1 MANESE
7 SYESK
12 NAGEVLEELNS
23 NIKNGL
29 SDLEVKER
37 IKKYGLN
44 EIPEK
49 EETLLHRVLKR
60 FWGPIPWM
68 IEIAAILSAVVQK
81 WEDFG
86 IITALLFVNAFI
98 DLWQESKA
106 LSALSVLKQKLAKKA
121 TVLRNGV
128 FSSIDAK
135 QLVPGDIIKIKIGEV
150 LPADVKLIEGEYL
163 QIDQSALTGESLPVT
178 KHSNDVAY
186 ANSIAKQGE
195 MVSVVTSTGLNTYFG
210 KTVSLVVKAE
220 KEQKSHF
227 QKMVIKVG
235 NYLIFITIF
244 MAVIIILTALY
255 RHENMLDIFRF
266 TLVLTVAAIP
276 VALPAVLTVTMTVGA
291 IVLAKKQAIVS
302 RLASIEELAGI
313 DILCSDKTGTLT
325 KNEMT
330 VAAPITYS
338 GFEVTDLMIFAALS
352 SKEENDDPIELPIF
366 NYLKKNNLYE
376 ELKNYKVE
384 KFTPF
389 DPVSKR
395 TQAVVSKNNEVFTIS
410 KGAPQVILKL
420 SAENV
425 DKDLVSKSVNDFA
438 VKGYRT
444 LGTAVVKGNEK
455 DYKFVGIIPFYD
467 PPRDDA
473 KETIAEAAKLGLN
486 VKMVTG
492 DNVAIAK
499 QISNQLGLN
508 SNILEADE
516 LKSNNSAEFIK
527 MTAILAKTIHQKL
540 NPDLPE
546 SKIKKFA
553 QEVSKEI
560 ENTFHTENVG
570 KDRNKKHESEILKL
584 IEESGGFAQVFPEDK
599 YTIVEQLQKGGHIV
613 GMTGDGVNDAPAL
626 KKADAGIAVAGATDA
641 ARAAADLVLLAPG
654 ISVIIDAVKEARVI
668 FERMNSYAV
677 YRIAETLRVI
687 LFMTLAIL
695 IFNFYPVTAIMIII
709 IALLNDIPII
719 TIAYDNTKTDPF
731 PVKWKN
737 RELFGLSTLLGITGV
752 ISSFLIFLLLES
764 YSNLSQL
771 LIQSAIFTKLII
783 AGHATI
789 FNTRTS
795 DWFFKKPF
803 PSKSLLLASLST
815 ALLGLIVGV
824 YGIFVPAIGWKW
836 GLIVTGY
843 ALTWFLFN
851 DIIKVFFYKNFIKE
865 NKIFHKFFGVT
876 IPWPE
881 RRSVNA
887 DSKIK

>member
-1 MANESE
+1 MSTDSSDKDNFK
-7 SYESK
+7 SK
-12 NAGEVLEELNS
+12 SIEAVLKELNTS
-23 NIKNGL
+23 KERGL
-29 SDLEVKER
+29 SDSEVQER

-44 EIPEK
+44 EIPEN
-49 EETLLHRVLKR
+49 EETFLHRVLRR

-68 IEIAAILSAVVQK
+68 IEIAAVLSAVVQK

-86 IITALLFVNAFI
+86 IIATLLFVNAFI
-98 DLWQESKA
+98 DFWQESKA
-106 LSALSVLKQKLAKKA
+106 LSALSVLKKKLAKKA

-128 FSSIDAK
+128 FSSVNAK
-135 QLVPGDIIKIKIGEV
+135 ELVPGDIIKIKIGEI
-150 LPADVKLIEGEYL
+150 LPADVKLIEGEYI

-178 KHSNDVAY
+178 KHSNDIAY
-186 ANSIAKQGE
+186 GNSVVKQGE
-195 MVSVVTSTGLNTYFG
+195 MISVVTLTGLNTYFG
-210 KTVSLVVKAE
+210 KTVSLVAKAE

-235 NYLIFITIF
+235 NYLIFTTIT
-244 MAVIIILTALY
+244 MAVIIIFTALY

-276 VALPAVLTVTMTVGA
+276 VALPAVLTVTMAVGA

-330 VAAPITYS
+330 VATPVTFS
-338 GFEVTDLMIFAALS
+338 GFKVEDLMIYAALS
-352 SKEENDDPIELPIF
+352 SKEENNDPIELPIYD
-366 NYLKKNNLYE
+366 YLKKNNLYE
-376 ELKNYKVE
+376 KLKYYKVE

-389 DPVSKR
+389 DPVNKR
-395 TQAVVSKNNEVFTIS
+395 TLATVLKDDERIIIT

-420 SAENV
+420 SAKSV
-425 DKDLVSKSVNDFA
+425 DKNSVSKSVDDFA
-438 VKGYRT
+438 LKGYRT
-444 LGTAVVKGNEK
+444 LGTAIKKGADNDFE
-455 DYKFVGIIPFYD
+455 FVGIIPLYD

-473 KETIAEAAKLGLN
+473 KETIAEAKKLGLN

-492 DNVAIAK
+492 DNVAIGK

-516 LKSNNSAEFIK
+516 LKNNSRIEFIK
-527 MTAILAKTIHQKL
+527 MTEILSKTIHQKL

-546 SKIKKFA
+546 AKIKEFA
-553 QEVSKEI
+553 KEVSKEI
-560 ENTFHTENVG
+560 EDTFDIEELG
-570 KDRNKKHESEILKL
+570 KTKGNKHDSEMINL

-599 YTIVEQLQKGGHIV
+599 YTIVELLQKGDHIV

-626 KKADAGIAVAGATDA
+626 KKADAGIAVAGSTDA

-654 ISVIIDAVKEARVI
+654 ISVIIDAIKQARVI
-668 FERMNSYAV
+668 FERMNSYSV
-677 YRIAETLRVI
+677 YRIAETIRVI
-687 LFMTLAIL
+687 LFMTLSIL

-709 IALLNDIPII
+709 LALLNDIPII
-719 TIAYDNTKTDPF
+719 TIAYDKTKIDPF
-731 PVKWKN
+731 PVKWN
-737 RELFGLSTLLGITGV
+737 NTELFGLSTLLGIAGV
-752 ISSFLIFLLLES
+752 ISSFLIFFLLET
-764 YSNLSQL
+764 YSNLSQP

-789 FNTRTS
+789 FNTRTN

-803 PSKSLLLASLST
+803 PSKPLLLASLST
-815 ALLGLIVGV
+815 AFLGLIIGV

-836 GLIVTGY
+836 GIIVTVY
-843 ALTWFLFN
+843 AFCWFLFN
-851 DIIKVFFYKNFIKE
+851 DVVKVFFYRNFIKE
-865 NKIFHKFFGVT
+865 NKIFHKFFGQ
-876 IPWPE
+876 
-881 RRSVNA
+881 
-887 DSKIK
+887 KQ

>member
-1 MANESE
+1 MPGDKDNFQ
-7 SYESK
+7 SK
-12 NAGEVLEELNS
+12 SIEEVLNELNTD
-23 NIKNGL
+23 KEKGL
-29 SDLEVKER
+29 TDAEVNER
-37 IKKYGLN
+37 INKYGLN

-49 EETLLHRVLKR
+49 EETLLHRIIRR

-68 IEIAAILSAVVQK
+68 IEIAAVLSAAVQK
-81 WEDFG
+81 WDDFG
-86 IITALLFVNAFI
+86 IITALLFVNAGI

-128 FSSIDAK
+128 FSSVDAK
-135 QLVPGDIIKIKIGEV
+135 QLVPGDIIKIKIGEI

-178 KHSNDVAY
+178 KHSNDTAY
-186 ANSIAKQGE
+186 ANSVAKQGE
-195 MVSVVTSTGLNTYFG
+195 MISVVTLTGMNTYFG
-210 KTVSLVVKAE
+210 KTVSLVARAE

-235 NYLIFITIF
+235 NYLIFTTII

-255 RHENMLDIFRF
+255 RHENMLDILRF

-276 VALPAVLTVTMTVGA
+276 VALPAVLTVTMAVGA
-291 IVLAKKQAIVS
+291 INLAKKQAIVS

-325 KNEMT
+325 KNQMT
-330 VAAPITYS
+330 VADPVVYP
-338 GFEVTDLMIFAALS
+338 GFEVNDLMLFAALS
-352 SKEENDDPIELPIF
+352 SKEENNDPIEIPVF
-366 NYLKKNNLYE
+366 DYLKKNNSYA
-376 ELKNYKVE
+376 ELKNYKTE
-384 KFTPF
+384 KFIPF
-389 DPVSKR
+389 DPINKR
-395 TQAVVSKNNEVFTIS
+395 TEAVVTKNYERLIIT

-420 SAENV
+420 AGKSV
-425 DKDLVSKSVNDFA
+425 DSGSVLKTVNDFA
-438 VKGYRT
+438 GKGYRT
-444 LGTAVVKGNEK
+444 LGTAVRKENEK
-455 DYKFVGIIPFYD
+455 DFRFAGIIPLYD

-473 KETIAEAAKLGLN
+473 KETISEAGKLGLN

-499 QISNQLGLN
+499 QISSQLGLN
-508 SNILEADE
+508 SNILEVDD
-516 LKSNNSAEFIK
+516 LKNNTGAQFIK
-527 MTAILAKTIHQKL
+527 MSEVLARSIHQKL

-546 SKIKKFA
+546 SKVKEFA
-553 QEVSKEI
+553 EDVSKEI
-560 ENTFHTENVG
+560 ESVFHKENIV
-570 KDRNKKHESEILKL
+570 KDGNKKHESEMLRL

-599 YTIVEQLQKGGHIV
+599 YTIVEQLQKGDHIV

-641 ARAAADLVLLAPG
+641 ARVAADLVLMAPG
-654 ISVIIDAVKEARVI
+654 ISVIIDAVKQARVI
-668 FERMNSYAV
+668 FERMKSYAV
-677 YRIAETLRVI
+677 YRIAETIRVI

-709 IALLNDIPII
+709 LALLNDIPII
-719 TIAYDNTKTDPF
+719 TIAYDNTKIDPF
-731 PVKWKN
+731 PVRWNNK
-737 RELFGLSTLLGITGV
+737 ELFGLSTLLGVAGV
-752 ISSFLIFLLLES
+752 ISSFLIFFLLET
-764 YSNLSQL
+764 YSNLPQA

-803 PSKSLLLASLST
+803 PSKPLLLASLST
-815 ALLGLIVGV
+815 ALLGLLVGV

-836 GLIVTGY
+836 GLIVTAY
-843 ALTWFLFN
+843 ALCWFLFN
-851 DIIKVFFYKNFIKE
+851 DIVKVFFYKNFIRE
-865 NKIFHKFFGVT
+865 NRIFHKFFQQKT
-876 IPWPE
+876 
-881 RRSVNA
+881 
-887 DSKIK
+887 

>member
-1 MANESE
+1 MPSDKPDKNNFQ
-7 SYESK
+7 SK
-12 NAGEVLEELNS
+12 SIEGVLKELNS
-23 NIKNGL
+23 DREKGL
-29 SDLEVKER
+29 TETEARDRVQ
-37 IKKYGLN
+37 KYGLN

-49 EETLLHRVLKR
+49 EETFFHRVIRR

-68 IEIAAILSAVVQK
+68 IEVAAILSAAVQK

-128 FSSIDAK
+128 FASVDAK
-135 QLVPGDIIKIKIGEV
+135 ELVPGDIIKIKIGEI
-150 LPADVKLIEGEYL
+150 LPADVKLIEGEYI

-178 KHSNDVAY
+178 KHSNDTAY
-186 ANSIAKQGE
+186 ANSVAKQGE
-195 MVSVVTSTGLNTYFG
+195 MIAVVTLTGLNTYFG
-210 KTVSLVVKAE
+210 KTVSLVAKAE

-235 NYLIFITIF
+235 NYLIFTTIF
-244 MAVIIILTALY
+244 MVVIIILTALY
-255 RHENMLDIFRF
+255 RHENMIDILRF
-266 TLVLTVAAIP
+266 CLVLTVAAIP
-276 VALPAVLTVTMTVGA
+276 VALPAVLTVTMAVGA

-313 DILCSDKTGTLT
+313 DVLCSDKTGTLT
-325 KNEMT
+325 KNQMT
-330 VAAPITYS
+330 VADPIVYP
-338 GFEVTDLMIFAALS
+338 GFEVKDLMLFAGLS
-352 SKEENDDPIELPIF
+352 SKEENNDPIELPIYE
-366 NYLKKNNLYE
+366 YLKKNNLYE
-376 ELKNYKVE
+376 ELRNYKVE

-389 DPVSKR
+389 DPVNKR
-395 TQAVVSKNNEVFTIS
+395 TQAVAIKNNETFVIT

-420 SAENV
+420 AGTSV
-425 DKDLVSKSVNDFA
+425 DSNAVSKSVNDFA
-438 VKGYRT
+438 EKGYRT
-444 LGTAVVKGNEK
+444 LGTAIKKEK
-455 DYKFVGIIPFYD
+455 DKDFKFVGIIPLYD

-473 KETIAEAAKLGLN
+473 KETIAEANKLGLD

-499 QISNQLGLN
+499 QISEQLGLN
-508 SNILEADE
+508 SNILEVDE
-516 LKSNNSAEFIK
+516 LKSGNNAEFIK
-527 MTAILAKTIHQKL
+527 MSEVLAKIIHQKL

-546 SKIKKFA
+546 SKVKEFA
-553 QEVSKEI
+553 NEVSKEVEITLHLENI
-560 ENTFHTENVG
+560 E
-570 KDRNKKHESEILKL
+570 KDKGKKHESGMIRI

-626 KKADAGIAVAGATDA
+626 KKADAGIAVSGATDA

-654 ISVIIDAVKEARVI
+654 ISVIIDAIKEARVT
-668 FERMNSYAV
+668 FERMNSYSI
-677 YRIAETLRVI
+677 YRIAETMRVI
-687 LFMTLAIL
+687 FFMTLAIL
-695 IFNFYPVTAIMIII
+695 IFNFYPVTAIMIIML
-709 IALLNDIPII
+709 ALLNDIPII

-731 PVKWKN
+731 PVKWNN
-737 RELFGLSTLLGITGV
+737 RELFGLSTLLGIAGV
-752 ISSFLIFLLLES
+752 ISSFLIFFLLET
-764 YSNLSQL
+764 YSHLPQL

-803 PSKSLLLASLST
+803 PSKPLLLASLAT
-815 ALLGLIVGV
+815 ALLGLLIGV

-836 GLIVTGY
+836 GLIVTAY
-843 ALTWFLFN
+843 ALAWFLFN
-851 DIIKVFFYKNFIKE
+851 DVVKVFFYKNFIKE
-865 NKIFHKFFGVT
+865 NRIFHKFFGKEQG
-876 IPWPE
+876 I
-881 RRSVNA
+881 
-887 DSKIK
+887 

>member
-1 MANESE
+1 MPAEDSKQNTFQNKSIEDVLKELNTNKEKGLDESE
-7 SYESK
+7 
-12 NAGEVLEELNS
+12 VQ
-23 NIKNGL
+23 
-29 SDLEVKER
+29 ER
-37 IKKYGLN
+37 LKKYGLN
-44 EIPEK
+44 ELPEK
-49 EETLLHRVLKR
+49 EETFLHRVMRR

-68 IEIAAILSAVVQK
+68 IEIAAILSAAVQK

-86 IITALLFVNAFI
+86 IISTLLFVNAFI

-121 TVLRNGV
+121 TVLRNGT
-128 FSSIDAK
+128 FISIDAK
-135 QLVPGDIIKIKIGEV
+135 ELVPGDIIKIKIGEI
-150 LPADVKLIEGEYL
+150 LPADVKLIEGEYI
-163 QIDQSALTGESLPVT
+163 QIDQSALTGESVPVT
-178 KHSNDVAY
+178 KHSNDIAY
-186 ANSIAKQGE
+186 ANSVAKQGE
-195 MVSVVTSTGLNTYFG
+195 MISVVTLTGLNTYFG

-235 NYLIFITIF
+235 NYLIFTTVSL
-244 MAVIIILTALY
+244 ALIIILTALY
-255 RHENMLDIFRF
+255 RHENMLNILRF

-276 VALPAVLTVTMTVGA
+276 VALPAVLTVTMAVGA

-325 KNEMT
+325 KNQMT
-330 VAAPITYS
+330 VASPIVYS
-338 GFEVTDLMIFAALS
+338 GFEVKDLMLYAGLS
-352 SKEENDDPIELPIF
+352 SKEENNDPIEIPVF
-366 NYLKKNNLYE
+366 DYLKINNLYD

-389 DPVSKR
+389 DPVNKR
-395 TQAVVSKNNEVFTIS
+395 TEAIIRNNNEKLTIT

-420 SAENV
+420 SAKSA
-425 DKDLVSKSVNDFA
+425 DAGMVSQTVHEFA
-438 VKGYRT
+438 QKGYRT
-444 LGTAVVKGNEK
+444 LGTAVKKEADK
-455 DYKFVGIIPFYD
+455 DFKFVGIIPLYD

-473 KETIAEAAKLGLN
+473 KETIAEANKLGLN

-492 DNVAIAK
+492 DNIAIAS
-499 QISNQLGLN
+499 QISEQLGLN
-508 SNILEADE
+508 PNILEADE
-516 LKSNNSAEFIK
+516 LKSGIDVEFIK
-527 MTAILAKTIHQKL
+527 MTEILARTIQQKL
-540 NPDLPE
+540 NPELPE
-546 SKIKKFA
+546 AKIKEFA
-553 QEVSKEI
+553 RETSKEI
-560 ENTFHTENVG
+560 ETAFHSENVG
-570 KDRNKKHESEILKL
+570 KDKSHKHESEMIRL

-599 YTIVEQLQKGGHIV
+599 YTIVEQLQKGNHIV

-641 ARAAADLVLLAPG
+641 ARAAADLVLMAPG
-654 ISVIIDAVKEARVI
+654 ISVIIDAIKEARVI

-677 YRIAETLRVI
+677 YRIAETMRVI

-709 IALLNDIPII
+709 LALLNDIPII
-719 TIAYDNTKTDPF
+719 TIAYDNTKIDPF
-731 PVKWKN
+731 PVKWNN
-737 RELFGLSTLLGITGV
+737 RELFGLSTLLGIAGV
-752 ISSFLIFLLLES
+752 ISSFLIFFLLET
-764 YSNLSQL
+764 YSNLSQP
-771 LIQSAIFTKLII
+771 LIQAAIFTKLII

-803 PSKSLLLASLST
+803 PSKSLLFASLST
-815 ALLGLIVGV
+815 AFLGLIVGV

-851 DIIKVFFYKNFIKE
+851 DAVKVFFYRNFIRE
-865 NKIFHKFFGVT
+865 NQIFHKFFNK
-876 IPWPE
+876 E
-881 RRSVNA
+881 HHL
-887 DSKIK
+887 

>member
-1 MANESE
+1 MSTDNKDNFQ
-7 SYESK
+7 SK
-12 NAGEVLEELNS
+12 SIEDVLKELGTNL
-23 NIKNGL
+23 KNGL
-29 SDLEVKER
+29 SDAEAQAR

-49 EETLLHRVLKR
+49 EETFFHRVLRR

-68 IEIAAILSAVVQK
+68 IEIAAVLSAAVQK
-81 WEDFG
+81 WDDFA
-86 IITALLFVNAFI
+86 IISTLLFVNAFI

-121 TVLRNGV
+121 TVLRNGI
-128 FSSIDAK
+128 FSSVDAK
-135 QLVPGDIIKIKIGEV
+135 ELVPGDIIKIKIGEI
-150 LPADVKLIEGEYL
+150 LPADVKLIEGEYI

-178 KHSNDVAY
+178 KHSNDTAY
-186 ANSIAKQGE
+186 ANSVAKQGE
-195 MVSVVTSTGLNTYFG
+195 MISIVTLTGLNTYFG
-210 KTVSLVVKAE
+210 KTVSLVAKAE
-220 KEQKSHF
+220 KEQRSHF
-227 QKMVIKVG
+227 QKMVVKVG
-235 NYLIFITIF
+235 NYLIFTTVSL
-244 MAVIIILTALY
+244 AVIIILTALY
-255 RHENMLDIFRF
+255 RHENMIDILRF

-276 VALPAVLTVTMTVGA
+276 VALPAVLTVTMAVGA
-291 IVLAKKQAIVS
+291 IALSKKQAIVS

-325 KNEMT
+325 KNLMT
-330 VAAPITYS
+330 VAAPIAYT
-338 GFEVTDLMIFAALS
+338 GFDIKDLMLFAALS
-352 SKEENDDPIELPIF
+352 SKEENNDPIEIPVF
-366 NYLKKNNLYE
+366 DYLKKNNLYD
-376 ELKNYKVE
+376 ELKYYKVE

-389 DPVSKR
+389 DPVNKQY
-395 TQAVVSKNNEVFTIS
+395 QAVVSKNNERMTIT

-420 SAENV
+420 SAKSI
-425 DKDLVSKSVNDFA
+425 DTDLVLKTVNNFA
-438 VKGYRT
+438 EKGYRT
-444 LGTAVVKGNEK
+444 LGTAVKKGADK
-455 DYKFVGIIPFYD
+455 DFKFVGIIPLYD
-467 PPRDDA
+467 PPREDA
-473 KETIAEAAKLGLN
+473 KETIAEANKLGLN

-492 DNVAIAK
+492 DNVAIAT
-499 QISNQLGLN
+499 QISVQLGLN

-516 LKSNNSAEFIK
+516 LKSGNNVEFIK
-527 MTAILAKTIHQKL
+527 MTEILAKKIRQKL

-546 SKIKKFA
+546 DKIKEFA

-560 ENTFHTENVG
+560 EATFHEENIG
-570 KDRNKKHESEILKL
+570 KDKVKRDESEVLRL

-641 ARAAADLVLLAPG
+641 ARAAADLVLMAPG
-654 ISVIIDAVKEARVI
+654 ISVIIDAIKQARVI

-677 YRIAETLRVI
+677 YRIAETIRVI
-687 LFMTLAIL
+687 FFMTLAIL

-709 IALLNDIPII
+709 LALLNDIPII
-719 TIAYDNTKTDPF
+719 TIAYDNTKIDPF
-731 PVKWKN
+731 PVKWNN

-752 ISSFLIFLLLES
+752 ISSFLIFFLLES
-764 YSNLSQL
+764 YSNLSQP
-771 LIQSAIFTKLII
+771 LIQAAIFTKLII

-803 PSKSLLLASLST
+803 PSKSLLIASLST
-815 ALLGLIVGV
+815 AFLGLIVGV

-851 DIIKVFFYKNFIKE
+851 DAVKVFFYRNFIRE
-865 NKIFHKFFGVT
+865 NKIFHKFFNKEDN
-876 IPWPE
+876 I
-881 RRSVNA
+881 
-887 DSKIK
+887 

>member
-1 MANESE
+1 MSADKSDENTFQNKSIE
-7 SYESK
+7 
-12 NAGEVLEELNS
+12 EVLKELNT
-23 NIKNGL
+23 NKEKGL
-29 SDLEVKER
+29 NENEVQDR

-49 EETLLHRVLKR
+49 EETFLHRVMRR

-68 IEIAAILSAVVQK
+68 IEIAAILSAAVQK

-86 IITALLFVNAFI
+86 IISALLFVNAFI

-121 TVLRNGV
+121 TALRNGT
-128 FSSIDAK
+128 FASIDAK
-135 QLVPGDIIKIKIGEV
+135 NLVPGDIIKIKIGEI
-150 LPADVKLIEGEYL
+150 LPADVKLIEGEYI

-178 KHSNDVAY
+178 KHSNDIAY
-186 ANSIAKQGE
+186 ANSVAKQGE
-195 MVSVVTSTGLNTYFG
+195 MISVVTLTGLNTYFG
-210 KTVSLVVKAE
+210 KTVSLVAKAE

-235 NYLIFITIF
+235 NYLIFTTVSLAI
-244 MAVIIILTALY
+244 IIILTALY
-255 RHENMLDIFRF
+255 RHENMLNILRF

-276 VALPAVLTVTMTVGA
+276 VALPAVLTVTMAVGA

-325 KNEMT
+325 KNQMT
-330 VAAPITYS
+330 VASPIAYNS
-338 GFEVTDLMIFAALS
+338 FEVKDFMLYAGLS
-352 SKEENDDPIELPIF
+352 SKEENNDPIEVPIF
-366 NYLKKNNLYE
+366 NYLKKNNLYD

-389 DPVSKR
+389 DPVNKR
-395 TQAVVSKNNEVFTIS
+395 TEAIVSKNNEKLTIT

-420 SAENV
+420 SAKSA
-425 DKDLVSKSVNDFA
+425 DADLVSKKVLEFA
-438 VKGYRT
+438 RKGYRT
-444 LGTAVVKGNEK
+444 LGTAVKKGEDK
-455 DYKFVGIIPFYD
+455 DFKFAGIIPLYD

-473 KETIAEAAKLGLN
+473 KETIAEAIKLGLN

-492 DNVAIAK
+492 DNTAIAS
-499 QISNQLGLN
+499 QISEQLGLN
-508 SNILEADE
+508 PNILEADE
-516 LKSNNSAEFIK
+516 LKSGSDVEFIK
-527 MTAILAKTIHQKL
+527 MTEILARTIQQKL

-546 SKIKKFA
+546 AKIKEFA
-553 QEVSKEI
+553 KEVSKEI
-560 ENTFHTENVG
+560 ESVFHSENIG
-570 KDRNKKHESEILKL
+570 KDKSHKHQSEMIRL
-584 IEESGGFAQVFPEDK
+584 IEDSGGFAQVFPEDK
-599 YTIVEQLQKGGHIV
+599 YTIVEQLQKGNHIV

-641 ARAAADLVLLAPG
+641 ARAAADLVLMAPG
-654 ISVIIDAVKEARVI
+654 ISVIIDAIKQARII
-668 FERMNSYAV
+668 FERMNSYAI

-695 IFNFYPVTAIMIII
+695 IFDFYPVTAIMIII

-719 TIAYDNTKTDPF
+719 TIAYDNTKIDPF
-731 PVKWKN
+731 PVKWNN
-737 RELFGLSTLLGITGV
+737 RELFGLSTLLGIAGV
-752 ISSFLIFLLLES
+752 ISSFLIFFILET
-764 YSNLSQL
+764 YSNLSQP

-789 FNTRTS
+789 FNTRTG
-795 DWFFKKPF
+795 DWFFKRPF
-803 PSKSLLLASLST
+803 PSKSLLLASFST
-815 ALLGLIVGV
+815 AFLGLIVGV

-843 ALTWFLFN
+843 ALAWFLFN
-851 DIIKVFFYKNFIKE
+851 DAVKVFFYRNFIRE
-865 NKIFHKFFGVT
+865 NKIFHKFFGK
-876 IPWPE
+876 E
-881 RRSVNA
+881 HHL
-887 DSKIK
+887 